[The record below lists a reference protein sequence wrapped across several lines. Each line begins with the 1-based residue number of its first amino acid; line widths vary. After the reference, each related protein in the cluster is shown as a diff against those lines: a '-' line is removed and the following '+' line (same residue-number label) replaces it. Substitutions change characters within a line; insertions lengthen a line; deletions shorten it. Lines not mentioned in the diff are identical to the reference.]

1 MNFKNWLESVAVQN
15 HQRLSTGNG
24 GDDIYNNNDE
34 DDDGDDDDYEHGPWG
49 WNKMQGLN
57 MKLFEWAKKSPALKQ
72 IQQIF
77 CQYLF
82 GDHPKTEN
90 IRVFPGHVQV
100 EVEWEFDTENWS
112 EFDNQI
118 EGVLKRSD
126 IYQPLG
132 ITQDKVWDVV
142 DRGAVYDYTL
152 YVIIMTLTSRMNGGY
167 GVGKTSYLDNQ
178 AGFYAWEYIRKD
190 WPNTQKEIMDHIQ
203 DFFQENGLGQANV
216 ELVPGRGMDKP
227 TGLAQSMGG
236 TKMWAKGIVQIP
248 YKTLSQHNHEENPD
262 VWDNWGN
269 ERPMGRYASQQ
280 NQMDM
285 DQ

>member
-1 MNFKNWLESVAVQN
+1 MNFKKWLESVAVQN
-15 HQRLSTGNG
+15 DKQLSPSTGNG
-24 GDDIYNNNDE
+24 GDDIYNNND
-34 DDDGDDDDYEHGPWG
+34 DDDGNNDDDYENGPWG
-49 WNKMQGLN
+49 WNKMQGFNL
-57 MKLFEWAKKSPALKQ
+57 KLFEWAKTSPAMKQ

-82 GDHPKTEN
+82 GEHPKTEN
-90 IRVFPGHVQV
+90 VRVFPSHVQV

-118 EGVLKRSD
+118 EAVLKRSD
-126 IYQPLG
+126 IYRPLG

-167 GVGKTSYLDNQ
+167 GVGKTSYMDNQ
-178 AGFYAWEYIRKD
+178 AGFYTWEYIRKD
-190 WPNTQKEIMDHIQ
+190 WDNTQKEIMAHIQ
-203 DFFQENGLGQANV
+203 EFFQENGLGQANV
-216 ELVPGRGMDKP
+216 ELTPGRGMNKP

-236 TKMWAKGIVQIP
+236 TKMWAKGIVHIP
-248 YKTLSQHNHEENPD
+248 YKTLSQHNQENPD

-269 ERPMGRYASQQ
+269 ERPIGRYAQQ
-280 NQMDM
+280 DM
-285 DQ
+285 DQQS